1 MKMKTLLAM
10 GLCAAIGFTGLTA
23 TTASAQEGH
32 EHKAGEKAKIPDT
45 VEGIW
50 KEIHEHHAELK
61 EIVEKKQLEKV
72 HETAFEIRDLAKAL
86 VPKAPADKKT
96 QVEGTVK
103 NIAKLAEDLD
113 ASGDAKDQA
122 KTEANLKKLDGL
134 LKVLGTQFG
143 MKMESGEHAMQY
155 TCPMHEDVVQDSPG
169 KCPKCGM
176 KLVAKKDEHKH

>member
-1 MKMKTLLAM
+1 MQMKTLLAM
-10 GLCAAIGFTGLTA
+10 GLCAAIGFTGLT
-23 TTASAQEGH
+23 TSTALAQEGH
-32 EHKAGEKAKIPDT
+32 EHKAGEAKIPDT

-143 MKMESGEHAMQY
+143 IKTE
-155 TCPMHEDVVQDSPG
+155 G
-169 KCPKCGM
+169 KE
-176 KLVAKKDEHKH
+176 EHKH